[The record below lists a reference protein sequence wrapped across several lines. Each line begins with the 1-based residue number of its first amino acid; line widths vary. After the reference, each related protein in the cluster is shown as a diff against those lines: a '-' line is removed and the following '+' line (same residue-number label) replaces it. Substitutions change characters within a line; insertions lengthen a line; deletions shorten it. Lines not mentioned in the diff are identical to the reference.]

1 VTEPPETLAEAIDDH
16 DITLALTP
24 AQLILVVVG
33 VWLLIKLL
41 RRRRG

>member
-1 VTEPPETLAEAIDDH
+1 MTDQPEPLAEALDEH

-24 AQLILVVVG
+24 AQLIVLVVG
-33 VWLLIKLL
+33 VWLLVKLL